1 MPHPLRSKPLVCT
14 VVLTAISVLHLP
26 GLCKPNSAAEP
37 LSQTDEFAQ
46 RLQEPHTGFVDGQSL
61 RLAIAIVSQQQTQPN
76 RHINTWLDRKVN
88 PDLLASPGS
97 LGPTR
102 YASLCKIAA
111 SAGCVCYPVDNCIL
125 IGRPAW
131 VAELSHRLYS
141 DVDDDAP
148 GRRSGRGDAESMDL
162 QWPDLTTPDEALQL
176 VRGHSA
182 GRRAGDNAPIA
193 LPHDLW
199 PETTLRDIS
208 PQLALQLIAG
218 QFLGELPDARINVPF
233 ARSYQ
238 FAGASSV
245 IDGLREIDPNLQTKA
260 SGGQIRLLAIPAAH
274 QAFCRQ
280 MLSIPDEEQAPVQ
293 ANPAA
298 GNALERL
305 KTNQRTFSLEVAD
318 KPAGPLIQALVGQL
332 GLQCQFDPAA
342 NPQLEKRVSLSV
354 VDQTLW
360 QLVRLI
366 TDQASLKIDA
376 AGDKLRISAKN

>member
-1 MPHPLRSKPLVCT
+1 MYHPLRFQPLVCT
-14 VVLTAISVLHLP
+14 VVVTAISVLHLA
-26 GLCKPNSAAEP
+26 GLSKPISAADP
-37 LSQTDEFAQ
+37 LSQTDDFAQ
-46 RLQEPHTGFVDGQSL
+46 RLREPHTGFADGQSL
-61 RLAIAIVSQQQTQPN
+61 RLAVAVVSQQQTQPI

-88 PDLLASPGS
+88 PDRLVSPGG

-102 YASLCKIAA
+102 YASLCTVAA
-111 SAGCVCYPVDNCIL
+111 SAGCVCYPVDNCVL
-125 IGRPAW
+125 IGRASW

-141 DVDDDAP
+141 DVDDDTP
-148 GRRSGRGDAESMDL
+148 SRRSRRGDAESMDL

-182 GRRAGDNAPIA
+182 ERQSGDIAPTA

-199 PETTLRDIS
+199 PKTTLRDIS
-208 PQLALQLIAG
+208 PHLALQLIAG
-218 QFLGELPDARINVPF
+218 QFLGELPDDRIDVAF

-245 IDGLREIDPNLQTKA
+245 IDGLRETDPNLQVKV

-280 MLSIPDEEQAPVQ
+280 MLSIPDQEQDPVP

-298 GNALERL
+298 GTALDRL
-305 KTNQRTFSLEVAD
+305 KANQRTFSLEVVD

-376 AGDKLRISAKN
+376 AGGKLRISAKN